1 MNIDLIPKQVD
12 LSQSSV
18 KLFEKQFS
26 KSNKQNEKNT
36 LFPQIND
43 RSVQKINYLG
53 IKTVKKK

>member
-1 MNIDLIPKQVD
+1 MDLIPKNVE

-26 KSNKQNEKNT
+26 KSKKKSEKNT

-43 RSVQKINYLG
+43 HSVQKINYSG
-53 IKTVKKK
+53 MKTIKRK